1 MIMVQKDLS
10 SAGEQLIYKQ
20 YQQNQLKHVDIHKG
34 NQATK
39 ENQMHAWDK
48 GVHNNQLEKVVTPQY
63 ISESTGN
70 VIKPLQRYWWNTK
83 FIIEQGYLVCGFS
96 M

>member
-10 SAGEQLIYKQ
+10 SAGEQLIYMK
-20 YQQNQLKHVDIHKG
+20 YQQNQLKHVDFPKG
-34 NQATK
+34 DQATK

-48 GVHNNQLEKVVTPQY
+48 GVHYNQLEKLVTPQY

-70 VIKPLQRYWWNTK
+70 VMKPLQHY
-83 FIIEQGYLVCGFS
+83 
-96 M
+96 